1 MLNFNSFSI
10 ANLPKI
16 EFGSG
21 SIASLPQH
29 IRYFGQRVMIVT
41 GARSFIESS
50 YWETLLGGLLQ
61 EGIEYRQVT
70 ISGEPSPTLI
80 DEIVASNQH
89 QSFDAVVGIGGGS
102 VIDAAKAIAGLLP
115 AGESVLNYLE
125 DVGKGLPYIGPSLPF
140 IAVPTTAGT
149 GSEAT
154 KNAVLSEHGEN
165 GFKKSFRHEM
175 LVARIA
181 IIDPE
186 LMSDCPQS
194 LMAAQG
200 MDAFTQLLESYV
212 SLKANPM
219 TDALAW
225 SGLEAV
231 AEGFLNACQGGD
243 SDVARRGRAA
253 MGYAALISGITLAQV
268 GLGSVHGL
276 AQPFGSLF
284 PIPHGVACGT
294 TLAEAT
300 AVNLVALQQR
310 MPDSPAIDKYAKV
323 GRLLGSTAQDDNAAA
338 TDLVTI
344 LQDWTE
350 QLQIA
355 RLGHYGVA
363 EDNLEQIVVNSRNN
377 SMKTNPIELTD
388 DEIATIV
395 RRRI

>member
-1 MLNFNSFSI
+1 MS
-10 ANLPKI
+10 NLPKI
-16 EFGSG
+16 EFGAG
-21 SIASLPQH
+21 SISTLPLH

-41 GARSFIESS
+41 GSKSFIGSAH
-50 YWETLLGGLLQ
+50 WKKLLAGLLR

-70 ISGEPSPTLI
+70 ISGEPSPTVI
-80 DEIVASNQH
+80 DEIVAANQG
-89 QSFDAVVGIGGGS
+89 QPFDVVVGIGGGS

-125 DVGKGLPYIGPSLPF
+125 DVGRGLPYTGPSHPF

-154 KNAVLSEHGEN
+154 KNSVLSEHGKG

-181 IIDPE
+181 VIDPD
-186 LMSDCPQS
+186 LMADCPRE
-194 LMAAQG
+194 LTAAQG

-212 SLKANPM
+212 SLKANPF

-231 AEGFLNACQGGD
+231 AEGFLNACEGGR
-243 SDVARRGRAA
+243 SEPAQHGRAA
-253 MGYAALISGITLAQV
+253 MAYAALVSGITLAQV

-284 PIPHGVACGT
+284 PIPHGIACGT

-300 AVNLVALQQR
+300 AVNLEALQQR
-310 MPDSPAIDKYAKV
+310 APNSPAIDKYARV
-323 GRLLGSTAQDDNAAA
+323 ARLLGATEVDDIAAA
-338 TDLVTI
+338 TELVSI
-344 LQDWTE
+344 LRAWTE
-350 QLQIA
+350 QLPIP
-355 RLGHYGVA
+355 RLGHYGVT
-363 EDNLEQIVVNSRNN
+363 EGDIELIVANSRNN
-377 SMKTNPIELTD
+377 SMKTNPIELND
-388 DEIATIV
+388 SEIATIV
-395 RRRI
+395 RGRI